1 MKGLPCLYPSPL
13 KVQPPL
19 PSPVGPWR
27 SRRSVDVASDY
38 PTWKFTW
45 FSYFLHFYE
54 NYFQSFDKFSDFFLQ
69 INHLKELSFGLI
81 SKCSN
86 PHIFSTCWCKALIFQ
101 TLINWSN
108 TLILQTLINWSNRVC
123 SLKYHR
129 STTLGCKDFSKLEL
143 EA

>member
-1 MKGLPCLYPSPL
+1 MTVPWLYPSPL

-81 SKCSN
+81 SKFSN
-86 PHIFSTCWCKALIFQ
+86 PHIFSTCWCKALVFQ
-101 TLINWSN
+101 TLINWSK
-108 TLILQTLINWSNRVC
+108 RVR
-123 SLKYHR
+123 SLKNHR
-129 STTLGCKDFSKLEL
+129 STKLGRKDFSKLEL
-143 EA
+143 VA